1 MKPNT
6 LRKLS
11 SQFVSMSQTISDND
25 LKEGLFRAS
34 IDKSYYY
41 AFLVIREAMTAI
53 GINITKTQNAHSQVI
68 EKLKELNGPL
78 AVACSRELKS
88 LRDQRNDAI
97 YNLSK
102 KIDETDA
109 NTLILEASKLLE
121 KLAKNKSIG
130 TKILNYI

>member
-11 SQFVSMSQTISDND
+11 SQFVSMSHGISDND

-78 AVACSRELKS
+78 AVAYSRELKS

-109 NTLILEASKLLE
+109 NTLILEASGLLE

-130 TKILNYI
+130 AEILNYI